1 MVSHLLDSRSKKLLT
16 KNSAT
21 SASLFKKLLEKNLKN
36 DLLVPD
42 VRLLA
47 MRDFFLES
55 LTSEESLLSWISEI
69 GKKESSNPYHYLD
82 LWREVLSILC
92 LWKKRGLSCAPK
104 SSFVTDCVITAA
116 CKKMVNSVLTSGF
129 WKEFQL
135 SSAFAA
141 LASFLLGEDKRPY
154 LKQMGNGIA
163 LLETGDHFLDGATLD
178 PTLLAE
184 LYVLWIYLAF
194 LLKEESLLI
203 AGLRGGY
210 FLLSLCDQEGLPFQ
224 ALWTKE
230 EKYHPIYR
238 SLLYFHL
245 FTLTAHCTQDP
256 KMDGAA
262 EKLYMELEQEAISS
276 KIDLNS
282 LSFLYPL
289 LASVFSL
296 EEMSPF
302 CSIDEPF
309 ALTEL
314 SRPLSFMK
322 VEFLRY
328 DFVGTASGVN
338 TGLFTLHKKNLKII
352 NFGPQFF
359 PLSDPSRFGLYR
371 TADQTSTPFTDLLME
386 KKEGNFRFK
395 GWSRLVDPERS
406 LARNISFSSAFPGKE
421 WIYFDLCGGQKE
433 ITLSTQF
440 FHRKDSIPLY
450 LVFYVSSD
458 QLHVGGGEDL
468 FPKSLQRYKGKAL
481 PIILQKEEE
490 KLELI
495 SMMEGE
501 MELIPLGGYRHFWG
515 ADFLISFPIMP
526 SLSNYSWKIIL

>member
-16 KNSAT
+16 KNSAS
-21 SASLFKKLLEKNLKN
+21 SASLFKRFLEKDLKN
-36 DLLVPD
+36 GLLVPD

-47 MRDFFLES
+47 VRGFFSGS
-55 LTSEESLLSWISEI
+55 LPSEESLLSWISGIE
-69 GKKESSNPYHYLD
+69 KKESTAPYHYLD

-92 LWKKRGLSCAPK
+92 LWKKRELPCATK
-104 SSFVTDCVITAA
+104 SNFVADCGITAA
-116 CKKMVNSVLTSGF
+116 CRKIVSSLLTSGF

-135 SSAFAA
+135 SSAFTA
-141 LASFLLGEDKRPY
+141 LASFLLGEDKKPY

-184 LYVLWIYLAF
+184 LYILWIYLAF

-210 FLLSLCDQEGLPFQ
+210 FLLSLCDREGAAFQ

-230 EKYHPIYR
+230 EKYQPIYR

-245 FTLTAHCTQDP
+245 FTLTAHCTKDP

-262 EKLYMELEQEAISS
+262 EKLYGELEQEAISS
-276 KIDLNS
+276 KIDLSS
-282 LSFLYPL
+282 LLFLYPL
-289 LASVFSL
+289 LVSVFPL
-296 EEMSPF
+296 EEMNPF
-302 CSIDEPF
+302 CSVDEPF

-314 SRPLSFMK
+314 SRPLSFIK
-322 VEFLRY
+322 VEFLKY
-328 DFVGTASGVN
+328 DFIGTASGVN

-371 TADQTSTPFTDLLME
+371 TVDQTSTPFTDLLME
-386 KKEGNFRFK
+386 KKEGSFRFK

-406 LARNISFSSAFPGKE
+406 LARDISFSPAFPGKE
-421 WIYFDLCGGQKE
+421 WIYFDLCGDQRE
-433 ITLSTQF
+433 IALSIQF
-440 FHRKDSIPLY
+440 FHRSDSIPLC

-458 QLHVGGGEDL
+458 QLHVGGREGL

-481 PIILQKEEE
+481 PIILQKGGE

-495 SMMEGE
+495 PMIEGE

-515 ADFLISFPIMP
+515 ADFLISFPIVP
-526 SLSNYSWKIIL
+526 SLPTYSWKIIL